1 MAEKQIKMRE
11 KIIAPRKRIVF
22 LIDGLGMGGAER
34 LLVIY
39 LQYLDRTRFEP
50 RVGVLQVKNGNP
62 MAAEIEKL
70 GVPIDAVPVKRL
82 ADPGALPRLLGYLRR
97 VRPHVLHTR
106 LEFADTLGVTV
117 AKLLGIPTVSTL
129 HTADAPQK
137 GEKSYRRLKLHWWI
151 LRHITTRV
159 IAVSEGTR
167 RHHLR
172 VGKLPPEKVVTLHNG
187 IDLSRFIPVSPA
199 ERASLRASLG
209 ILPDAPVLITVAVL
223 RPPKGIQFMLA
234 ALPDVLKIVPA
245 ARYLIVG
252 DGDHRAALEKIAA
265 EKGVSGRVIFTG
277 TRRDIPQL
285 LAAAD
290 IFVLPT
296 LTEALPTVLAEA
308 MAAEKPI
315 IAGEV
320 GGVPEMV
327 DDGRNGLLVPPAD
340 SRALT
345 EACVKLLENPQRARE
360 MGRVGRQIVAERF
373 DIQRQ
378 VRRLEAL
385 YLELCGEK

>member
-1 MAEKQIKMRE
+1 MKE

-50 RVGVLQVKNGNP
+50 RVCVMQVKNGNP

-70 GVPIDAVPVKRL
+70 GVPMDTVPVKRL
-82 ADPGALPRLLGYLRR
+82 ADPSALPQLLGYLRR
-97 VRPHVLHTR
+97 VRPAVLHTQ
-106 LEFADTLGVTV
+106 LEFSDTLGCT
-117 AKLLGIPTVSTL
+117 AARLLGIPAVSTL
-129 HTADAPQK
+129 HTADAPEK
-137 GEKSYRRLKLHWWI
+137 GEKSYRRLKLRWWI

-159 IAVSEGTR
+159 IAVSAGTR

-187 IDLSRFIPVSPA
+187 IDLSRFIPIPPA
-199 ERASLRASLG
+199 EKALLRVSLG
-209 ILPDAPVLITVAVL
+209 IPAEAPVLITVAVL
-223 RPPKGIQFMLA
+223 RPPKGIHFLLE
-234 ALPDVLKIVPA
+234 ALPDILNVVPET
-245 ARYLIVG
+245 RYLIVG
-252 DGDHRAALEKIAA
+252 DGDHREKLKSIAA
-265 EKGVSGRVIFTG
+265 EKGVSDRVIFAG

-285 LAAAD
+285 LAIAD

-308 MAAEKPI
+308 MAAGKPI
-315 IAGEV
+315 IASHV

-327 DDGRNGLLVPPAD
+327 DDGRNGLLIPPAAP
-340 SRALT
+340 RELT
-345 EACVKLLENPQRARE
+345 GACLKLLENPERAQE
-360 MGRVGRQIVAERF
+360 MGRAGRQIVAERF
-373 DIQRQ
+373 DIRRQ
-378 VRRLEAL
+378 VRRLEEL
-385 YLELCGEK
+385 YLDVCGA